1 MSVFRGE
8 YQRRMGTGA
17 DHGCRERVA
26 EREGQVAAP
35 VQHEGQVAARA
46 ERGLERQRIARAADP
61 QGRAHD
67 FLRRLEV
74 GGVSRAT
81 RRSYSSDLD
90 QLFAWLAERGL
101 TVDDLDRRTV
111 RAFAAE
117 LGRRGYA
124 PATTARKLSTLRGLC
139 RDLTERGVLGADPT
153 RQLPGPRRR
162 RRLPRVLP
170 LGDVE
175 ALLAAA
181 GGTDPLV
188 LRDRLIL
195 ELLYG
200 CGLRSQELVSLT
212 MDDVRAGEAQLI
224 VHGKGAKTRIV
235 PMGDEAAAA
244 LRRYLGRGRGA
255 AATPGAAGA
264 VRAPSAGRLGEQPLV
279 VTRSGR
285 ALLTSDVRRLLL
297 KYCRLAGIEP
307 ASPHMLRHAY
317 ATHMLERGAD
327 LRAIQEL
334 LGHASVST
342 TQVYTH
348 VSGAHLRRVYDL
360 HHPRA

>member
-1 MSVFRGE
+1 
-8 YQRRMGTGA
+8 MGTGA
-17 DHGCRERVA
+17 DLGCRERA
-26 EREGQVAAP
+26 TGREDERAA
-35 VQHEGQVAARA
+35 QADRERDDQADREADRERLAA
-46 ERGLERQRIARAADP
+46 AADP
-61 QGRAHD
+61 RGHAGD

-74 GGVSRAT
+74 RGISRAT

-101 TVDDLDRRTV
+101 TLDGLDRRAV

-162 RRLPRVLP
+162 RRLPRVLS
-170 LGDVE
+170 LTDVT
-175 ALLAAA
+175 ALLDAA
-181 GGTDPLV
+181 GGTEPLA
-188 LRDRLIL
+188 LRDRLVL

-200 CGLRSQELVSLT
+200 CGLRSQELVDLT
-212 MDDVRAGEAQLI
+212 MDDVRAGEAQLV
-224 VHGKGAKTRIV
+224 VHGKGGKTRIV
-235 PMGDEAAAA
+235 PMGEEAAAA
-244 LRRYLGRGRGA
+244 RRRYLGRGRGA
-255 AATPGAAGA
+255 LTTGRAGGAAGTA
-264 VRAPSAGRLGEQPLV
+264 AGPAPHASTLRLGDQPLL
-279 VTRSGR
+279 VTRTGR
-285 ALLTSDVRRLLL
+285 GLLTSDVRRVLV
-297 KYCRLAGIEP
+297 KYCRLAGIEA

>member
-1 MSVFRGE
+1 
-8 YQRRMGTGA
+8 MGTGA
-17 DHGCRERVA
+17 DSGCRARANERDR
-26 EREGQVAAP
+26 ERETEHDRAREREPVAA
-35 VQHEGQVAARA
+35 
-46 ERGLERQRIARAADP
+46 AADP
-61 QGRAHD
+61 QGRGAEY
-67 FLRRLEV
+67 LRRLEV
-74 GGVSRAT
+74 RGISRAT

-90 QLFAWLAERGL
+90 QLFGWLAARGL
-101 TVDDLDRRTV
+101 TVDGLERRTV

-124 PATTARKLSTLRGLC
+124 PATLARKLSTLRGLC

-162 RRLPRVLP
+162 RRLPRVLS
-170 LGDVE
+170 LGVVE
-175 ALLAAA
+175 ALLAAS
-181 GGTDPLV
+181 GGTDPLP
-188 LRDRLIL
+188 LRDRLAL

-212 MDDVRAGEAQLI
+212 IADVRRGEAQLL
-224 VHGKGAKTRIV
+224 VHGKGGKMRVV
-235 PMGDEAAAA
+235 PMGEEAAAA
-244 LRRYLGRGRGA
+244 LRRYLERGRGA
-255 AATPGAAGA
+255 LAEKVAGPA
-264 VRAPSAGRLGEQPLV
+264 HEVPAERLGDQPLL
-279 VTRSGR
+279 VTRTGR

-297 KYCRLAGIEP
+297 KYCRGAGIEP

-327 LRAIQEL
+327 LRVIQEL

>member
-1 MSVFRGE
+1 
-8 YQRRMGTGA
+8 MGTGA
-17 DHGCRERVA
+17 VSLCRGRPESDHDAEAGVLASSAGERRA
-26 EREGQVAAP
+26 GHAAD
-35 VQHEGQVAARA
+35 AAA
-46 ERGLERQRIARAADP
+46 TAQAATAADP
-61 QGRAHD
+61 RGRIAD
-67 FLRRLEV
+67 YLGRLAAR
-74 GGVSRAT
+74 GVSAAT
-81 RRSYSSDLD
+81 RRSYASDCA
-90 QLFAWLAERGL
+90 QLCAWLAARGF
-101 TVDDLDRRTV
+101 TVEDLDRRIV
-111 RAFAAE
+111 RAFAGD

-124 PATTARKLSTLRGLC
+124 PATLARKLSTLRGLC

-153 RQLPGPRRR
+153 RLLPGPRRR
-162 RRLPRVLP
+162 RRLPRVLSV
-170 LGDVE
+170 GDVD

-181 GGTDPLV
+181 GGTEPLA
-188 LRDRLIL
+188 LRDRLVL

-200 CGLRSQELVSLT
+200 CGLRSQELVDLSVE
-212 MDDVRAGEAQLI
+212 DVRPAEAELR
-224 VHGKGAKTRIV
+224 VRGKGAKTRVV
-235 PMGDEAAAA
+235 PMGEEAAAA
-244 LRRYLGRGRGA
+244 LRRYLERGRGQLA
-255 AATPGAAGA
+255 GPPGA
-264 VRAPSAGRLGEQPLV
+264 RAGRLGSQPLLL
-279 VTRSGR
+279 TRGGR
-285 ALLTSDVRRLLL
+285 ALRTSDVRRLLL